1 MPKPSK
7 KSALQKAIVKHM
19 IAHTTADIAQC
30 NAESDDQITRLF
42 GKEFELLE
50 AICDAPCAD
59 DREFFD
65 AADYLVN
72 HLEKEYGFDPDEDQ
86 GHDCLLK
93 RLLLNHLTGR
103 RRRETMTLT
112 TALVRALEETPR
124 PWM

>member
-7 KSALQKAIVKHM
+7 KPSRSNALQKTIVEHM
-19 IAHTTADIAQC
+19 SAHTTTDVARC
-30 NAESDDQITRLF
+30 KGESEDQITRLF
-42 GKEFELLE
+42 RKEFELLE

-65 AADYLVN
+65 AAGYLVN

-93 RLLLNHLTGR
+93 RMLLNHLTS
-103 RRRETMTLT
+103 RRESKTMRVTLS
-112 TALVRALEETPR
+112 AR
-124 PWM
+124 PGA